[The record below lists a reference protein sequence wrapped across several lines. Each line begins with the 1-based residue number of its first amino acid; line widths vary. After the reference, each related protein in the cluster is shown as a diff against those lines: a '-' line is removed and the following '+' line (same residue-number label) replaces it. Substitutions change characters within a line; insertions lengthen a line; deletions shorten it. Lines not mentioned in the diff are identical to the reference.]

1 LIYNFVQYLR
11 ANYPTETFYPNEEKA
26 TDSQGVIPDRRVI
39 AKESGGVETPWIGFR
54 RQTVQL
60 LIRDVDPPKARLFA
74 YTLYNKIN
82 SVFGLVLPQITVDG
96 NVFAEIETAQIT
108 SIQLPQSMGRDEN
121 SRSVFVFNITV
132 IWEG

>member
-11 ANYPTETFYPNEEKA
+11 SEYPTETVYANEEKA

-39 AKESGGVETPWIGFR
+39 MKETGGVETPWVGFR

-60 LIRDVDPPKARLFA
+60 LIRDVDHPKARYFA

-82 SVFGLVLPQITVDG
+82 SVFGLVLPIITVDG

-121 SRSVFVFNITV
+121 GRSVFVFNLTV